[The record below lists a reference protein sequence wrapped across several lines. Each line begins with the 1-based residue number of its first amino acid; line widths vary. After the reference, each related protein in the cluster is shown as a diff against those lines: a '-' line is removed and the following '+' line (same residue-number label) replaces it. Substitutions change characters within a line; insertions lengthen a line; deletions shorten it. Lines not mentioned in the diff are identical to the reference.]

1 MGRRLNLQYQHL
13 IDYTTV
19 ICMFIIVLIFLLLFE
34 PRCSKRVYYA
44 SLIPVMALWLGG
56 NIYVLLVYGLEVLG
70 RYTLLTATLP
80 SMLYFWIVAKNR
92 DGRFFFTFCMV
103 DTVVLWVMA
112 VTGLIDHVV
121 GGEGLVTFVLRL
133 AAFPVMMAAAW
144 GLARKPYLALMNTV
158 SRGWWLF
165 AAMTGLFY
173 LTLAIMIGIPTNLRQ
188 RPDDMPAAVMVLIL
202 LPLTY
207 ATIFTVL
214 RQQDR
219 LFRTQERQRVFEAQA
234 VMMSRRVEDILRAED
249 AMRIE
254 RHDMRHQLQ
263 TVASLIQRG
272 DSGAILDYIGQSQEK
287 LDAIA
292 PKRYCTNPILDAVL
306 ANAAAQSERKGI
318 AMELEIALQEELAV
332 DHLQRCGASPAYDRN
347 FHPL

>member
-1 MGRRLNLQYQHL
+1 MNLQYQHL

-34 PRCSKRVYYA
+34 PRCSKRGYYA

-133 AAFPVMMAAAW
+133 AAFPIMMAAAW

-158 SRGWWLF
+158 SRGW
-165 AAMTGLFY
+165 
-173 LTLAIMIGIPTNLRQ
+173 
-188 RPDDMPAAVMVLIL
+188 
-202 LPLTY
+202 
-207 ATIFTVL
+207 
-214 RQQDR
+214 
-219 LFRTQERQRVFEAQA
+219 
-234 VMMSRRVEDILRAED
+234 
-249 AMRIE
+249 
-254 RHDMRHQLQ
+254 
-263 TVASLIQRG
+263 
-272 DSGAILDYIGQSQEK
+272 
-287 LDAIA
+287 
-292 PKRYCTNPILDAVL
+292 
-306 ANAAAQSERKGI
+306 
-318 AMELEIALQEELAV
+318 
-332 DHLQRCGASPAYDRN
+332 
-347 FHPL
+347 